1 MTDDEICFNFN
12 LLNFVTGD
20 DGGVEWGR
28 VWGEDK
34 KKKKKKGRE
43 EKEANNSK
51 EWVVHHSKVTK
62 R

>member
-34 KKKKKKGRE
+34 KKGRE
-43 EKEANNSK
+43 EKSANSK